1 MVNSQ
6 ELKAAMEEMAGRR
19 RDLELEFHQY
29 CKNTSSRPDAFNMI
43 GWLEQKGL
51 LITDRK
57 RAILT
62 AMRDEMN
69 RMGWTETA
77 ANIDK
82 VLGV

>member
-19 RDLELEFHQY
+19 RDLELEFHQW
-29 CKNTSSRPDAFNMI
+29 CKNTGARADAFNMI
-43 GWLEQKGL
+43 GWLEEKGL

-82 VLGV
+82 VLS